1 MWLYIQMAYTLCVLY
16 LFSIQDIKTRIV
28 PLKWVILSLFG
39 SLVLRFLYSP
49 NPFSEYIISSLSI
62 GIFLWILSILSN
74 RGMGGG
80 DIQLVAWLGLTVGF
94 FETTFV
100 LIVSNLLVLCYRI
113 VKKNLD
119 YIAFVPYLCAGEL
132 VLVYLRIF
140 SQ

>member
-1 MWLYIQMAYTLCVLY
+1 MAYTLCVLY

-49 NPFSEYIISSLSI
+49 NPFSEYIISSLSV

-94 FETTFV
+94 LRQRSF
-100 LIVSNLLVLCYRI
+100 LLFQIC
-113 VKKNLD
+113 
-119 YIAFVPYLCAGEL
+119 
-132 VLVYLRIF
+132 
-140 SQ
+140 